1 MHKREVAT
9 TSRWTPSRA
18 CPPETELKQAADIL
32 NKAKNPVVLV
42 GQGAR
47 GAGAEVIEIAEKLGA
62 PIVKALLGK
71 EVVPDDH
78 PLCTGGLGLLGTTPS
93 VAAVEER
100 DALLIIGSVFSF
112 YWGFPTPQEGP
123 RGGCE

>member
-1 MHKREVAT
+1 MHKRKVAT

-18 CPPETELKQAADIL
+18 CPPEAELKQAAEIL
-32 NKAKNPVVLV
+32 NEAKNPVVLV

-78 PLCTGGLGLLGTTPS
+78 PLCTGGVGVVGSTPS
-93 VAAVEER
+93 LRADGRSA
-100 DALLIIGSVFSF
+100 SVVL
-112 YWGFPTPQEGP
+112 
-123 RGGCE
+123 RR